1 MSWRSP
7 TLFWATRIWMFASR
21 PHSTESGWLTCSKAS
36 ARPSNVSG
44 GSPARRIPESSSVRI
59 STGRRMLMRTY
70 RTPLVMFTAG
80 ALLSI
85 AACAVI
91 TVNVYFPEKDVKSAY
106 KSLEEELLQT
116 PNKEQEPA
124 PSQAP
129 SSHLWN
135 RQQLLAATR
144 AWRIALVTEAMAQD
158 DLSRRI
164 TEEIKGYP
172 EVVAAYKGVGGRLAR
187 LNQLREQGLV
197 GEANNGRVTFRA
209 GPPQVSEADTALLG
223 EENRDR
229 EGIIHGMARA
239 ILKLT
244 RQEGTPANLARVK
257 TEAAETFASIRRE
270 AAKSGW
276 WVQRP
281 DGAWTRK

>member
-1 MSWRSP
+1 MRNYRELLAMC
-7 TLFWATRIWMFASR
+7 TL
-21 PHSTESGWLTCSKAS
+21 
-36 ARPSNVSG
+36 
-44 GSPARRIPESSSVRI
+44 
-59 STGRRMLMRTY
+59 
-70 RTPLVMFTAG
+70 G
-80 ALLSI
+80 ALLSV

-116 PNKEQEPA
+116 PKKEQEETPK
-124 PSQAP
+124 
-129 SSHLWN
+129 SSLWQ
-135 RQQLLAATR
+135 RQQLRMAVTHV
-144 AWRIALVTEAMAQD
+144 WHMMSVTEAMAQD

-172 EVVAAYKGVGGRLAR
+172 EVIAAYKGVGGRLAR
-187 LNQLREQGLV
+187 MNQLREQGLV
-197 GEANNGRVTFRA
+197 GEANNGRAAFRA
-209 GPPQVSEADTALLG
+209 SPPQVGDADAALLG

-229 EGIIHGMARA
+229 EVIINGMAKA

-257 TEAAETFASIRRE
+257 TEASETFASIRRD
-270 AAKSGW
+270 AAHPGW

>member
-1 MSWRSP
+1 
-7 TLFWATRIWMFASR
+7 
-21 PHSTESGWLTCSKAS
+21 
-36 ARPSNVSG
+36 
-44 GSPARRIPESSSVRI
+44 
-59 STGRRMLMRTY
+59 MRTY

-187 LNQLREQGLV
+187 LNRAPRTGIGRRGEQRQGHLSRRPAAGQRGRYGAAGRGEPGPRGHHQQDGQGDPQADQAGGHARESGK
-197 GEANNGRVTFRA
+197 GEDRGR
-209 GPPQVSEADTALLG
+209 
-223 EENRDR
+223 
-229 EGIIHGMARA
+229 
-239 ILKLT
+239 
-244 RQEGTPANLARVK
+244 
-257 TEAAETFASIRRE
+257 
-270 AAKSGW
+270 
-276 WVQRP
+276 
-281 DGAWTRK
+281 